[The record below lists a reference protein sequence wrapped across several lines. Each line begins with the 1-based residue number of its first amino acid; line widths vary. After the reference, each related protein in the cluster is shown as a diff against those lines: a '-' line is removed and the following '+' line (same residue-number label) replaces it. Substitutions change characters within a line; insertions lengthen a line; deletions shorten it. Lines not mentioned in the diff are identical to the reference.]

1 MSDAGQQS
9 TGTPPRSPRPPMQ
22 LVGEKTTPD
31 LATLTAQ
38 TATATKTNSETN
50 SATPNNLQTEF
61 VTRSAWKQ
69 GVLGAL
75 NALFVILAV
84 RAILLVA
91 VVGAIILA
99 SAVMASPDP
108 WRLGAL
114 AIYAAVVVVPTV
126 WLSARR

>member
-1 MSDAGQQS
+1 MVASA
-9 TGTPPRSPRPPMQ
+9 TR
-22 LVGEKTTPD
+22 TTS
-31 LATLTAQ
+31 A
-38 TATATKTNSETN
+38 TN
-50 SATPNNLQTEF
+50 SATPNAPVSRETEF
-61 VTRSAWKQ
+61 VTRGAWKA

-75 NALFVILAV
+75 NALFIVLAV

-99 SAVMASPDP
+99 SAVVAAPDP

-114 AIYAAVVVVPTV
+114 AIYAALIVVPTV